1 MKFKQKVDL
10 SIAIFLIMIGCSLL
24 ILPIFKVVNL
34 EVVFITVMILYAI
47 ANFLQFILT
56 RSSKDYEGLFTSLIS
71 VAVVIASFFLDITE
85 KPVNLA
91 MLLMAWITIMS
102 VIKLKKSDYYDDRN
116 NKMWKLRIAT
126 LALFMIVGFLTS
138 INLYYEEY
146 VRIIVLGYFFFIH
159 GVLELT
165 DPIVNYL
172 LDKKSR

>member
-1 MKFKQKVDL
+1 MKYKQKVDL
-10 SIAIFLIMIGCSLL
+10 SIAVFLIIIGCSLL

-34 EVVFITVMILYAI
+34 EIVFITVMFLYSI

-56 RSSKDYEGLFTSLIS
+56 KSSKDYEGLFTSLVS
-71 VAVVIASFFLDITE
+71 VLVVIASFFLDIIE

-91 MLLMAWITIMS
+91 MLLMIWITLMS

-126 LALFMIVGFLTS
+126 LALFMLIGFLTS
-138 INLYYEEY
+138 INLYYDEY
-146 VRIIVLGYFFFIH
+146 IRVLVLGYFFFIH

-172 LDKKSR
+172 LQK

>member
-1 MKFKQKVDL
+1 MKYKQKVDL
-10 SIAIFLIMIGCSLL
+10 SIAVFLIVIGCGIL
-24 ILPIFKVVNL
+24 ILPLFKAAELELIF
-34 EVVFITVMILYAI
+34 IIVMILYSI

-71 VAVVIASFFLDITE
+71 VIVVIASFFLDILE

-91 MLLMAWITIMS
+91 MLLMLWVTAMS

-126 LALFMIVGFLTS
+126 LALFMVVGFLTS

-146 VRIIVLGYFFFIH
+146 VRVIVLGYFFFIH

-172 LDKKSR
+172 LQKEK